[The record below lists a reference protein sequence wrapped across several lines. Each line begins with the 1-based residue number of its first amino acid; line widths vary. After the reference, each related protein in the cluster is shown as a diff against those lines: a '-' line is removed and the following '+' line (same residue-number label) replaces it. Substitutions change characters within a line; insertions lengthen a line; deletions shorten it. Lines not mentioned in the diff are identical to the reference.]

1 MYEFKLSYGFHI
13 GYGQFVFNP
22 QEIARFEEPLSPDI

>member
-1 MYEFKLSYGFHI
+1 MYEFQLSYSFHV
-13 GYGQFVFNP
+13 QFVFNP